1 MSTEVI
7 QFSVENGIARVTLN
21 RPEKMNALNPEMIV
35 RLARCWDA
43 IGADP
48 SVRVVILTGS
58 GERTFCAG
66 ADLGRLTPL
75 LTRARAAEDEWDETL
90 LREPKLLNRALLR
103 HLDFSTPVIAAM
115 RGNIV
120 AGGMELALA
129 CDLRIVGEDSQLGL
143 IEVTRGLIPAGGGIA
158 RLSRQV
164 AFAAAAEL
172 LLIGDRIS
180 ASEALRIGLVN
191 RVVPPSEI
199 LPTAERMAERMSRN
213 SPLAMRKCKEAMLA
227 SSGRSIEDAFGV
239 EDACVKVVLRS
250 ADAKEGSR
258 AFIEKRSANF
268 TGQ

>member
-7 QFSVENGIARVTLN
+7 QFAVENGIARVTLN

-48 SVRVVILTGS
+48 SVRVVILTGT

-75 LTRARAAEDEWDETL
+75 LTRARSAEDDWDEAL

-103 HLDFSTPVIAAM
+103 HMDFSTPVIAAM

-129 CDLRIVGEDSQLGL
+129 CDLRIVAEDSRLGL

-164 AFAAAAEL
+164 GFAAAAEL

-191 RVVPPSEI
+191 RVVPSSEV
-199 LPTAERMAERMSRN
+199 LPAAERMAERMSKN

-227 SSGRSIEDAFGV
+227 SSGRTIEEAFGV
-239 EDACVKVVLRS
+239 EDACVKIVLRS

-258 AFIEKRSANF
+258 AFIEKRAANF

>member
-75 LTRARAAEDEWDETL
+75 LTRARAAEDEWDEML

-258 AFIEKRSANF
+258 AFIEKRPANF